1 MKAFGMLLVLANH
14 LAFLPTMGFE
24 RHLLLAHCMWP
35 SRFRPE
41 GYAGHAW
48 RMTGYLTLLFVVVNG
63 AGMALLRLPLL
74 TGFTPLV
81 WIALIWCRPWA
92 IEKANQ
98 AAMIGAVLFVAGMYP
113 YVVRP
118 SGVFQENGLNGVNDL
133 AFGLLIPW
141 VRGALG
147 GRRIIQTVTLAC
159 GVLPV
164 TLILGDLMVM
174 KYCQLDS
181 MLVWLAFLG
190 FVAIPPKWL
199 MNPPSC
205 LRWLGKYSL
214 TIYGLSFLPFLLK
227 WYPTGFPSY

>member
-14 LAFLPTMGFE
+14 LALLPTMGFE

-41 GYAGHAW
+41 GYNEHGW
-48 RMTGYLTLLFVVVNG
+48 RMTGYLLLLFVLVNG
-63 AGMALLRLPLL
+63 ASMVLLRCPLL
-74 TGFTPLV
+74 TGVTPIV
-81 WIALIWCRPWA
+81 WIMLIWCRPWA
-92 IEKANQ
+92 MEKPSQ
-98 AAMIGAVLFVAGMYP
+98 AAWTGAILCIAGMYP

-118 SGVFQENGLNGVNDL
+118 ANVFQEHCLNGVNDV

-141 VRGALG
+141 VRRTVGSK
-147 GRRIIQTVTLAC
+147 RIIPTVTLAC

-181 MLVWLAFLG
+181 LLVWFAFLG
-190 FVAIPPKWL
+190 FVAIPPKWVV
-199 MNPPSC
+199 NPPSW
-205 LRWLGKYSL
+205 LGWLGKYSL
-214 TIYGLSFLPFLLK
+214 RIYGLSFLPFLLK